1 MIRIFVKIRR
11 GRLPLAF
18 SLVIVLLPPSETK
31 RAGGDG
37 PPLRLESLSFP
48 ALLPLRAALV
58 DELMTLAADPPA
70 CRRALG
76 ISASQDHEIERN
88 LALAT
93 APTLPAITRY
103 TGVLY
108 DALDI
113 QSLRGTAQSRAHAR
127 LAVGSALFG
136 LVRADDPIP
145 AYRLSASSKL
155 PGQPTLA
162 SRWRPVLEP
171 VLAEIAV
178 EELVVDLRSGSYA
191 GLGRLPA
198 AVRADVVSEH
208 ADGRRTVITH
218 FNKAHKGRLARA
230 LVSSRAEPDDAAKV
244 AAIARRAGMRV
255 ERDGNELTIV
265 VDA

>member
-1 MIRIFVKIRR
+1 M
-11 GRLPLAF
+11 
-18 SLVIVLLPPSETK
+18 
-31 RAGGDG
+31 
-37 PPLRLESLSFP
+37 
-48 ALLPLRAALV
+48 
-58 DELMTLAADPPA
+58 
-70 CRRALG
+70 
-76 ISASQDHEIERN
+76 
-88 LALAT
+88 
-93 APTLPAITRY
+93 
-103 TGVLY
+103 
-108 DALDI
+108 
-113 QSLRGTAQSRAHAR
+113 
-127 LAVGSALFG
+127 
-136 LVRADDPIP
+136 
-145 AYRLSASSKL
+145 
-155 PGQPTLA
+155 
-162 SRWRPVLEP
+162 LEP
-171 VLAEIAV
+171 VLADIAT